1 MSDHA
6 PAGVN
11 TLQRR
16 RRFPRR
22 VITSLMVATI
32 ANASP
37 AQTISGI
44 GARDCRA
51 LSFAL
56 DRESSEALDSYVAW
70 SQGFI
75 SAFNWSNVRQRDVRI
90 DASGLLHW
98 LGQYCRA
105 NPDQSVYL
113 AVQELIQLNAR

>member
-1 MSDHA
+1 MSEHG
-6 PAGVN
+6 PARVH

-22 VITSLMVATI
+22 FITSLMVATI
-32 ANASP
+32 ANACP
-37 AQTISGI
+37 AQTISGA

-51 LSFAL
+51 FAFAL
-56 DRESSEALDSYVAW
+56 DKESSAALDSYVAW

-75 SAFNWSNVRQRDVRI
+75 SAFNWSNVRQHDVRI
-90 DASGLLHW
+90 DASALLHW

-105 NPDQSVYL
+105 NPDQSVYV
-113 AVQELIQLNAR
+113 AVQELIKLNAR